1 MIYTMSRI
9 NKTKNNLQ
17 QIWNDLDLVCGSLDN
32 ALANISRMVDIP
44 DSIIKDIELVDITR
58 IVSLK
63 NEIED
68 LIEGKNK

>member
-1 MIYTMSRI
+1 MSRI